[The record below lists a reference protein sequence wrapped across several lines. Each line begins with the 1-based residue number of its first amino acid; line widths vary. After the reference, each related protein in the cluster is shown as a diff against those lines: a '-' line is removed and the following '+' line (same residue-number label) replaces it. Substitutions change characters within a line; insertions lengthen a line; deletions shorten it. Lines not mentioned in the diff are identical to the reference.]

1 MKKIILVLFMV
12 ILVSCQS
19 NNENDASN
27 NVVDVVLNDD
37 VSNNT
42 VDNQVSELNV
52 TKEDASDLILLGNLA
67 DGKEVY
73 YKFDAPY
80 KSRQI
85 ASEIYISD
93 NGELTTLSD
102 VASSIPQ
109 INAEKTKVAFVQ
121 NVGFEKLGKLY
132 IYDNH
137 LYQLTSNEL
146 KEKEDSQRTLKDCTW
161 YQDKLLVI
169 LGFNS
174 GTITEGG
181 DVYMVNVDTGDLR
194 MVIDAKDMVEIV
206 NISYVNPNLEYE
218 LLYWMDE
225 NYVETKYINKS
236 IVLVDF
242 LSQLPIK
249 ENRQED
255 IVISEV
261 SILTLSEIEA
271 LDWYKPEVLLENFSD
286 HENLGDD
293 AFYKYEANPFVY
305 EFTMYDEHVWRISF
319 SSKEIALPRQIQIGN
334 DLKSVI
340 NQFNPSYEI
349 SQEPLQTIYGKLES
363 DFELQGPMAL
373 LKTLDNGYEL
383 TITTKTFSPTLTF
396 LFEGDVL
403 KSVRLQYY
411 VAN

>member
-1 MKKIILVLFMV
+1 MKKIVLVLFMV

-19 NNENDASN
+19 NNENVPSN

-42 VDNQVSELNV
+42 IDNEVSESHETNEV
-52 TKEDASDLILLGNLA
+52 ASDLILLGSLV

-73 YKFDAPY
+73 YKLDEPY

-132 IYDNH
+132 IYDTH

-181 DVYMVNVDTGDLR
+181 DVYMINVDTGDLR

-206 NISYVNPNLEYE
+206 NISYSNPNLEYE

-236 IVLVDF
+236 IVLADYI
-242 LSQLPIK
+242 SQLPIK

-255 IVISEV
+255 IEISEV

-271 LDWYKPEVLLENFSD
+271 LDWYKPEVLLEEFAD
-286 HENLGDD
+286 QENLGDD
-293 AFYKYEANPFVY
+293 AFYEYDANPFVY
-305 EFTMYDEHVWRISF
+305 EFTMYDENVWRISF

-334 DLKSVI
+334 DLESVI

-373 LKTLDNGYEL
+373 LKTLDSGYEL
-383 TITTKTFSPTLTF
+383 TITTKNFSPTLTF
-396 LFEGDVL
+396 FFEGDVL
-403 KSVRLQYY
+403 NSVRLQYY